1 MAKDRNYISTNDF
14 IKDFWHSRTLIVMAA
29 VSGCLALSTLLIVEW
44 FALGNIWR
52 SLSGWSQAGSN
63 AAVWCFASYVIVYV
77 SKIML

>member
-29 VSGCLALSTLLIVEW
+29 VSGCLALSTLLVVEW

-52 SLSGWSQAGSN
+52 SLRLGLAGNN
-63 AAVWCFASYVIVYV
+63 ARSLVLRLLRHRVRI
-77 SKIML
+77 